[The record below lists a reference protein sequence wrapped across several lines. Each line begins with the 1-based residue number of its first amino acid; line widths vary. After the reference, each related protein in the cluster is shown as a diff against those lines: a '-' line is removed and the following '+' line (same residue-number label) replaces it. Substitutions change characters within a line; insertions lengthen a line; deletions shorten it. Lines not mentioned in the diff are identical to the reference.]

1 MRKTA
6 INPMPE
12 FFDRY
17 INLVDDVPLAE
28 ALAQSTELLEPVLPQ
43 LEALG
48 DTVYAP
54 GKWTVRDILQH
65 CIDTERILAYRAL
78 RFARNDQTV
87 LPGFDEELFARNTTA
102 ADRSLPDLLDEFS
115 LVRATTVRLFKG
127 FTDEMLRRNGTCF
140 GRQISVLALGFV
152 IAGHPIHH
160 LNVLRERYFPLISL
174 KSVS

>member
-1 MRKTA
+1 
-6 INPMPE
+6 MPE

-17 INLVDDVPLAE
+17 INLVDDVPLVE
-28 ALAQSTELLEPVLPQ
+28 ALVQSSGLFEPVLPQ

-65 CIDTERILAYRAL
+65 CIDTERIQAYRAL
-78 RFARNDQTV
+78 RFARNDRTA

-102 ADRSLPDLLDEFS
+102 TDRTIPDLQDEFS
-115 LVRATTVRLFKG
+115 LVRATTVRLFTG
-127 FTDEMLRRNGTCF
+127 FTDNMLRREGTCF

-152 IAGHPIHH
+152 IVGHPIHH
-160 LNVLRERYFPLISL
+160 LDILRERYFPLISSL
-174 KSVS
+174 